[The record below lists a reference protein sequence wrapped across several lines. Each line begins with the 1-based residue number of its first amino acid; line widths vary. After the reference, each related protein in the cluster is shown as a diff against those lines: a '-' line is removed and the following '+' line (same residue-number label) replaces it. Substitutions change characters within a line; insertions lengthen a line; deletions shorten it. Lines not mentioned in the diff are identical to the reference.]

1 MTVVDAD
8 GQRIPWPEVSR
19 VDDEG
24 VRDLM
29 RRIVNRLCTFH
40 VKAGERDFQWI
51 VDHWLPVARGWDL
64 PGLDEAFMREI
75 QAARAEPRSILIEN
89 HNY

>member
-8 GQRIPWPEVSR
+8 GHRIPWPEVSR

-29 RRIVNRLCTFH
+29 RRIVNRLYTFH
-40 VKAGERDFQWI
+40 VKAGDRDFQGI
-51 VDHWLPVARGWDL
+51 VDCRLPATRGWDL
-64 PGLDEAFMREI
+64 PGLDDAFMR
-75 QAARAEPRSILIEN
+75 R
-89 HNY
+89 